1 MANRFRV
8 GVLGAGRIGVVHART
23 MARIPGFELRAV
35 ADPREDAARR
45 LADELSIPTATAD
58 WRTVLA
64 DPAIDAVLICTSADT
79 HTELIIAASQA
90 GKHIFCEKP
99 VDLTLERVDQ
109 ALAAAKVAGVT
120 LQIGFNRRFDPD
132 FARIHALLAGGHLGE
147 PHLLRICSRDPHP
160 PSPEYAAS
168 SGGMFLDM
176 SIHDFDMARFLM
188 GCEVEELYVAAAV
201 LVDPAIGAAGDVD
214 TALVTLRFA
223 NGALGVID
231 NSRRAIF
238 GYDQRVEVLGSKG
251 MAANRNHAPDS
262 VVVAGA
268 DGVHESLPLNFFMDR
283 YIPSFEAEIRAF
295 AAAVANGTAPPVTGE
310 DGRQALRLGLAA
322 KLSARERRPVRLAE
336 VAP

>member
-1 MANRFRV
+1 
-8 GVLGAGRIGVVHART
+8 
-23 MARIPGFELRAV
+23 
-35 ADPREDAARR
+35 
-45 LADELSIPTATAD
+45 
-58 WRTVLA
+58 
-64 DPAIDAVLICTSADT
+64 
-79 HTELIIAASQA
+79 
-90 GKHIFCEKP
+90 
-99 VDLTLERVDQ
+99 
-109 ALAAAKVAGVT
+109 
-120 LQIGFNRRFDPD
+120 
-132 FARIHALLAGGHLGE
+132 
-147 PHLLRICSRDPHP
+147 
-160 PSPEYAAS
+160 
-168 SGGMFLDM
+168 
-176 SIHDFDMARFLM
+176 
-188 GCEVEELYVAAAV
+188 V